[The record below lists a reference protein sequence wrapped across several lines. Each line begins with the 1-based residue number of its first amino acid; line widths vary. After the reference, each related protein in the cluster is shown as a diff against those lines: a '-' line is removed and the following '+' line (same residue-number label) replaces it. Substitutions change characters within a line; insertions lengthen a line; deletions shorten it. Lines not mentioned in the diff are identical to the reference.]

1 MILFNDEQE
10 KLIAEAIDWYNNS
23 SEQVFQISGSAGTGK
38 TTVLKE
44 IINRL
49 KLVQEEVAP
58 MAYTG
63 AAAIVLR
70 TKGFYNS

>member
-49 KLVQEEVAP
+49 ELV
-58 MAYTG
+58 
-63 AAAIVLR
+63 
-70 TKGFYNS
+70 